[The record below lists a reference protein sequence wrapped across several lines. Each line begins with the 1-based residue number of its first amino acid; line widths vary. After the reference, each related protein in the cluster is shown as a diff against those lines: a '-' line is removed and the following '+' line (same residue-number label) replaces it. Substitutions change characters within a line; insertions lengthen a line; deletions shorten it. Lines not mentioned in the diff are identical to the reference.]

1 MTTIVVDL
9 EGHMTYTAEKV
20 VHQKGAQQKQ
30 IVHQKAKWVGGW
42 RMRWL
47 LEKNI
52 LFCCK
57 MKILRAIQIIILD
70 WSIFITLAGQFMRHS
85 EGYLTLKEI

>member
-1 MTTIVVDL
+1 MTTIAVDL

-47 LEKNI
+47 LEKI
-52 LFCCK
+52 SCFAVK
-57 MKILRAIQIIILD
+57 
-70 WSIFITLAGQFMRHS
+70 
-85 EGYLTLKEI
+85 

>member
-9 EGHMTYTAEKV
+9 EGHKTYTAEKV

-47 LEKNI
+47 LEKI
-52 LFCCK
+52 SCSDVK
-57 MKILRAIQIIILD
+57 
-70 WSIFITLAGQFMRHS
+70 
-85 EGYLTLKEI
+85 LKWLE

>member
-1 MTTIVVDL
+1 MTTIAVDL

-20 VHQKGAQQKQ
+20 VHQKGAQQK
-30 IVHQKAKWVGGW
+30 HK
-42 RMRWL
+42 L
-47 LEKNI
+47 
-52 LFCCK
+52 C
-57 MKILRAIQIIILD
+57 MKILRDIQIIILD

>member
-1 MTTIVVDL
+1 MCRWMENEVV
-9 EGHMTYTAEKV
+9 V
-20 VHQKGAQQKQ
+20 
-30 IVHQKAKWVGGW
+30 
-42 RMRWL
+42 
-47 LEKNI
+47 EKNI

-57 MKILRAIQIIILD
+57 IKMAGMKIVRDIQIIILD